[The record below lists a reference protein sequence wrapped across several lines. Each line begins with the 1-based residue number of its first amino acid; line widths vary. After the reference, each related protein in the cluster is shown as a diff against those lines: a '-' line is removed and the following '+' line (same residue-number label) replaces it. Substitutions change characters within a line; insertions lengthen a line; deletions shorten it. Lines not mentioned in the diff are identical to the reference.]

1 MNFKMIFALLM
12 GLDLGSVFMNIPPAM
27 GELMRVYG
35 SISYAKTS
43 ILLSALIW
51 THALI
56 QIPAGMLTDRLG
68 LKRNLLASILFIVVG
83 NFISV
88 AAPSFELA
96 LLGRVIAGI
105 GTGLSFPVILKL
117 VALYAPGGRIG
128 TYQAFFGGCFS
139 LGSVISYI
147 AIPRLILFGWQRIY
161 IMPGLFSLLLLAM
174 APLLRLQP
182 EPEGKYLPINLGRLL
197 RLRDGWIL
205 GLCHGISYGSVLNL
219 GNWVPSILAEI
230 SKQDLSI
237 RFLWGGAFVMLIS
250 GMGRLFGGFLLIRF
264 TSIDILSVS
273 IAAISFLN
281 ICLFLFSSPAVA
293 LVLALLVSW
302 FASINFG
309 AIFYLAGRATA
320 TDSQTSLATL
330 VGFVNFLANLGAI
343 FFILLFGF
351 IKDLSGTFFWGFG
364 VLSVMSFVLTQ
375 TGLCGLRRAARA
387 RASRM

>member
-1 MNFKMIFALLM
+1 MNFKIIFALLV

-27 GELMRVYG
+27 DELMHVYG
-35 SISYAKTS
+35 SISYTKTS
-43 ILLSALIW
+43 VLLSALIW
-51 THALI
+51 SHALI

-68 LKRNLLASILFIVVG
+68 LKRNLLASILFVVFG
-83 NFISV
+83 NFIAVV
-88 AAPSFELA
+88 APFFELA
-96 LLGRVIAGI
+96 LLGRVITGI

-128 TYQAFFGGCFS
+128 AYQAFFGGCFS
-139 LGSVISYI
+139 LGSIISYI
-147 AIPRLILFGWQRIY
+147 AIPRLIAFGWQRIY

-182 EPEGKYLPINLGRLL
+182 EAAGKYLPINLSQLL
-197 RLRDGWIL
+197 SLRDGWIL
-205 GLCHGISYGSVLNL
+205 GLCHAISYGSILNL

-230 SKQDLSI
+230 SKQEISTG
-237 RFLWGGAFVMLIS
+237 FLWGGIFVMLIS

-273 IAAISFLN
+273 MAAISLLYL
-281 ICLFLFSSPAVA
+281 CLFLFSSPTV
-293 LVLALLVSW
+293 VLALALLASW

-309 AIFYLAGRATA
+309 AIFYLAGRSSA

-330 VGFVNFLANLGAI
+330 VGFVNFLANLGAV
-343 FFILLFGF
+343 FLILLFGF

-364 VLSVMSFVLTQ
+364 LLSVMSFVLTR
-375 TGLCGLRRAARA
+375 TGLRGLRARSH
-387 RASRM
+387 RGC